1 MVFPFEG
8 SNKKVL
14 MIGGR
19 GFTGLYLRPELE
31 QVGYQVISA
40 VDADNG
46 IDPKTEKKLDIT
58 SLDNCRQV
66 LQEVQPDYIIHL
78 ASISFIPH
86 QDPEA
91 FYRVNVIG
99 TCNLLQAITE
109 SGLTPQKII
118 IASSANVY
126 GNRADKMINE
136 DHLPAPCNHY
146 AMSKLAMEHMVKN
159 WFDEIPIVI
168 TRPFN
173 YTGVGQADC
182 FLVPKIVAHFSRR
195 ETEIELGNIHVTRDF
210 SDVRAVV
217 KIYRQ
222 LLKSP
227 CQSDI
232 INICS
237 GRAYSLHAILEM
249 MAEMVGYEIKIKI
262 NHALIR
268 AKEATIFVGDPQ
280 KLIANIGPL
289 EVLPFKDTL
298 QWMHTD
304 STHRGIGPTR
314 LRGSI
319 NANLTI

>member
-8 SNKKVL
+8 SNKRVL
-14 MIGGR
+14 VTGGR

-31 QVGYQVISA
+31 QAGYQVIGA
-40 VDADNG
+40 VDADNS
-46 IDPKTEKKLDIT
+46 IDSKTEKKLDIT

-66 LQEVQPDYIIHL
+66 LQEVSPDYLIHL
-78 ASISFIPH
+78 AGISFVPH
-86 QDPEA
+86 QDTEA

-99 TCNLLQAITE
+99 TCNLLQAIAE

-126 GNRADKMINE
+126 GNRTDKMMNE
-136 DHLPAPCNHY
+136 DHLPAPTNHY
-146 AMSKLAMEHMVKN
+146 AMSKLAMELMVKN

-210 SDVRAVV
+210 SDVRTVV

-232 INICS
+232 VNICS
-237 GRAYSLHAILEM
+237 GRAYSLRAILEM

-262 NHALIR
+262 NPALIR
-268 AKEATIFVGDPQ
+268 AKEATTFVGDPQ

-289 EVLPFKDTL
+289 EILPFKNTL
-298 QWMHTD
+298 QWMHTHTQRVHQ
-304 STHRGIGPTR
+304 SYHEARR
-314 LRGSI
+314 LDKC
-319 NANLTI
+319 